1 MERELLHLGKNVPWV
16 ITEVVLVPFTQTTL
30 NLQNLQL
37 DTSFFFGTPAAR
49 GSFEA
54 RAQT

>member
-37 DTSFFFGTPAAR
+37 DTSFFFGTPAAH